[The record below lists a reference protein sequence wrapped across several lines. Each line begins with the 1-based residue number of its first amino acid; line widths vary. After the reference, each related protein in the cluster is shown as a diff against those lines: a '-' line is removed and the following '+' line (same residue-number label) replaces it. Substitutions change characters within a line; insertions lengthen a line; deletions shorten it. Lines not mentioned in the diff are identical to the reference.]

1 MWGGHLYFH
10 GGILP
15 LFVRFVSRKRVIM
28 CKK

>member
-1 MWGGHLYFH
+1 MWGEHLYFH
-10 GGILP
+10 GGILT